1 MKLQTTIPVSPQSN
15 QIDYS
20 STILLLGSCFTE
32 NIGAQLDYFK
42 LRNLQ
47 NPFGVLFHPVAI
59 ERLIR
64 RAVEELAFTEEDLFC
79 QDGIW
84 HSFEVHSLVNAA
96 SKETMVLLLNER
108 LSVFKTYLET
118 ASHIVLTFGTAWVYR
133 HLTSDEVV
141 ANCHKVPNK
150 AFSKELLSVEDV
162 SHSAEKIKN
171 AIHKVNKQATVI
183 TTISPV
189 RHLKDGFVENT
200 QSKAHLLAGVHAV
213 EELYYFPAYELMMDE
228 LRDYRF
234 YKSDLLHPNE
244 TAIAIIWER
253 FSQAWVDPKTA
264 LLQKEIDTIQKGL
277 QHRPFHPESEGH
289 REFQESL
296 QQKIKA
302 VNEKLPYIDFRKEKE
317 SI

>member
-1 MKLQTTIPVSPQSN
+1 M
-15 QIDYS
+15 
-20 STILLLGSCFTE
+20 
-32 NIGAQLDYFK
+32 GAQLDYFK
-42 LRNLQ
+42 FQNLQ

-59 ERLIR
+59 EGLIR
-64 RAVEELAFTEEDLFC
+64 RAVDDVYFTEEELFC

-84 HSFEVHSLVNAA
+84 HSFEVHSLVNATSQEA
-96 SKETMVLLLNER
+96 LVSILNEQ
-108 LSVFKTYLET
+108 LSIFKTYIET

-133 HLTSDEVV
+133 HLTSDKVV
-141 ANCHKVPNK
+141 ANCHKVPNR

-162 SHSAEKIKN
+162 SNSVEKIKK
-171 AIHKVNKQATVI
+171 AIHKVNTQATII

-200 QSKAHLLAGVHAV
+200 QSKAHLLAGVHTI
-213 EELYYFPAYELMMDE
+213 EGISYFPAYELMMDE

-234 YKSDLLHPNE
+234 YKSDLLHPNK

-253 FSQAWVDPKTA
+253 FSQAWIDPKTA

-277 QHRPFHPESEGH
+277 QHRPFHPESEAH

-302 VNEKLPYIDFRKEKE
+302 VKEKLPYIDFRKEKE